1 MFDRFV
7 MRVLIRRSIGL
18 VLKLFLSSFEQKF
31 FCAIIYIIS
40 NKHIVLGLVFIWS
53 HLAWPR

>member
-7 MRVLIRRSIGL
+7 MRVLIKRSIGL

-31 FCAIIYIIS
+31 VCTCAMMYIINTS
-40 NKHIVLGLVFIWS
+40 F
-53 HLAWPR
+53 